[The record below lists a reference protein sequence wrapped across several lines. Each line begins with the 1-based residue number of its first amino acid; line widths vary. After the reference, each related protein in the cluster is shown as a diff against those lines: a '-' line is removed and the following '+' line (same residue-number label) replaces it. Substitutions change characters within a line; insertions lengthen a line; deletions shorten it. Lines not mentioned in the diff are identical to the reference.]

1 MQKLL
6 DHEVTCSPTEGLIM
20 SVARKGFT
28 FAKKL
33 LFRDTL
39 IPYEFA
45 VALPHPQS
53 EIAVWLCGM
62 GAARDV
68 TNRYT
73 TACCG
78 PLVIC
83 ISFDKGEDL
92 SRVDSPDLS
101 LQFLADTDQK
111 QLLGT
116 IRLSFSKIIPL
127 DSVDLALFTVTGSK
141 NYCLPTRL
149 LWTHYAIQAYGQLR
163 MIQKSDNY
171 MTLLEQ
177 RAAFVTFIRPH
188 PIALVSLSGPAG
200 ANIFPMNLM
209 GDLGNG
215 YFGFALTMKRL
226 ARKLVERHRRIA
238 LSNVPIS
245 SCGVAY
251 ALTPNHRKETADWDQ
266 LPFDRKTSPKFNIP
280 FPDFATRVREMEVIQ
295 TMDLDIGNRK
305 PSHKFFIARIV
316 SDQRFSAEFEA
327 NVIHGFYQ
335 HWRLRG
341 KAEALKVS
349 VEQDRL
355 NKQWTRSVP
364 TEAEK
369 ARTAQSPRSPI
380 A

>member
-1 MQKLL
+1 MKSAAS
-6 DHEVTCSPTEGLIM
+6 SPGIVLTLG
-20 SVARKGFT
+20 
-28 FAKKL
+28 KKL
-33 LFRDTL
+33 LFSNTL
-39 IPYEFA
+39 IPHEFS
-45 VALPHPQS
+45 VALPDPQT

-62 GAARDV
+62 GAVREV
-68 TNRYT
+68 TSRYT

-92 SRVDSPDLS
+92 STVHSRDLS
-101 LQFLADTDQK
+101 LQFLANTDQK
-111 QLLGT
+111 RLLGT
-116 IRLSFSKIIPL
+116 IRLAFFKIIPL
-127 DSVDLALFTVTGSK
+127 DTVDLALFIVTESK
-141 NYCLPTRL
+141 NYCLPNRL
-149 LWTHYAIQAYGQLR
+149 LWAHYAMQAYGQLR
-163 MIQKSDNY
+163 MIQKSENY

-209 GDLGNG
+209 GDLGHG

-251 ALTPNHRKETADWDQ
+251 ALTPNHRKEAADWDQ
-266 LPFDRKTSPKFNIP
+266 LPFDRRTSPEFNIP
-280 FPDFATRVREMEVIQ
+280 FPGFATRIREMEVVQ
-295 TMDLDIGNRK
+295 SMDLAVGNRK

-316 SDQRFSAEFEA
+316 SDQRFSAELQA

-335 HWRLRG
+335 RWRLRG
-341 KAEALKVS
+341 QPEALKMS

-355 NKQWTRSVP
+355 NKHGPVRRP
-364 TEAEK
+364 TEVK
-369 ARTAQSPRSPI
+369 KVRTAESPRSPT